1 MRKFLV
7 FILCFVASSAYGQ
20 QDTAKVPDYG
30 WKHSLVAGLTLTQV
44 AFTNWAAGGQSAL
57 SWTTSLEGKSANDQ
71 QITNW
76 TTSYK
81 FGFGQTRSG
90 DQGLRK
96 TDDKIDLETIL
107 TYKVG
112 TYINPYAAA
121 TFKSQFAKGFT
132 YDDDAGTKTAVS
144 QFFDPAYLTQSAG
157 VEYQPIPGV
166 KTRFG
171 AAVREII
178 TSDFPSYADD
188 PNTPE
193 IEKTSVDGGLES
205 VTEVEWKLED
215 NILVTS
221 KLELFAAFD
230 ALDEIVVRSDN
241 TLAAKVSKYITV
253 ILNVQL
259 INERRITPRTQ
270 VKETLALGLSFT
282 LL

>member
-107 TYKVG
+107 TYKLG

-205 VTEVEWKLED
+205 V
-215 NILVTS
+215 
-221 KLELFAAFD
+221 AAVRRPRGQLHRFQTHSRGTCGVVFQGQRQ
-230 ALDEIVVRSDN
+230 AIRAVRSRARV
-241 TLAAKVSKYITV
+241 L
-253 ILNVQL
+253 VQGRQSVRR
-259 INERRITPRTQ
+259 NE
-270 VKETLALGLSFT
+270 ALGWAGNGCEA
-282 LL
+282 